1 MKLDDLI
8 GKITCADCLDIL
20 KQLPDKCVDLVLTDP
35 PYGTTVCK
43 WDKIIPMEILW
54 TEFKRIIKENG
65 CIVICGAEP
74 FSSMVRTSNLK
85 MYRYDW
91 IWEKT
96 KYSNFLCLKN
106 QPAKNYEN
114 LMVFYNKQP
123 KYNPQ
128 MLKGK
133 PYKDK
138 GRMRTLNRQQKI
150 GVKEYKSIANNG
162 TRYPNQTIL
171 FPNGN
176 NNNIHPTQKPVALFE
191 YMVKTYTN
199 ENDLILDC
207 FSGSGTTAVACHN
220 LHRRFICI
228 EKDTEYWKASCERL
242 KQAQR
247 QQTLF

>member
-1 MKLDDLI
+1 MLDDLI

-20 KQLPDKCVDLVLTDP
+20 KQLPDKCIDLVLTDP
-35 PYGTTVCK
+35 PYATTNCS
-43 WDKIIPMEILW
+43 WDKIVPMELLW
-54 TEFKRIIKENG
+54 VQFKRIIKENG
-65 CIVICGAEP
+65 CVIICGNEP

-123 KYNPQ
+123 TYNPQ
-128 MLKGK
+128 MQKGK
-133 PYKDK
+133 PYTEK
-138 GRMRTLNRQQKI
+138 GNRKETSNQQKLGI
-150 GVKEYKSIANNG
+150 KQITPKNNTG
-162 TRYPNQTIL
+162 TRYPNQTIF

-176 NNNIHPTQKPVALFE
+176 NFNIHPTQKPLALFD
-191 YMVKTYTN
+191 YIIKTYTN
-199 ENDLILDC
+199 ENDLVLDC

-228 EKDTEYWKASCERL
+228 EKDPEYAKASQERL
-242 KQAQR
+242 EQAQR